1 MDGWTDEW
9 TNSIS
14 PLRKINFG
22 TQSPHLQEESSDLE
36 KKINFKKLRL
46 LMTQT
51 INYRSIDLKILT
63 HSISLR

>member
-14 PLRKINFG
+14 PLKKINFG

-36 KKINFKKLRL
+36 KKNQLKKTEALDDSDNKL
-46 LMTQT
+46 
-51 INYRSIDLKILT
+51 
-63 HSISLR
+63 